1 MFERLSNP
9 PKNQSFFL
17 FGPRQTGKTSLLRT
31 TFPTEQTL
39 VYNLL
44 LSSEYLRLS
53 ANPSL
58 FREEVVSRNPK
69 VTHII
74 IDEIQRIP
82 ELLNEI
88 HNILENPDPPFF
100 AITGSSAR
108 KLKRSNANM
117 LGGRAW
123 TLKLHPLTH
132 IELNEC
138 FNLQRAL
145 ALGTLPKICTL
156 NNADATQL
164 LRSYVETYLKEEI
177 EAEAL
182 VRATGTFIRF
192 LFQAGYE
199 SGNILNY
206 ATIARDV
213 GTSSVTVKQYFQ
225 ILEDTLIGRFLPAF
239 AKSTRKRL
247 ASHPK
252 FYFFDNGV
260 QRALSKKLTVPL
272 EPKTKE
278 FGEAFE
284 LFIINECW
292 RLNDY
297 KNLDREFSFYRSEHG
312 AEVDLIIEFPN
323 GETLAVEIKSSS
335 NPIAADFRSGL
346 ESFRSV
352 CPKAKMIC
360 VCNAP
365 HPRKVDET
373 SILPWREFFKEYF

>member
-1 MFERLSNP
+1 MFKRLSNP
-9 PKNQSFFL
+9 PKKQSFFL
-17 FGPRQTGKTSLLRT
+17 FGPRQTGKTSLLREN
-31 TFPTEQTL
+31 FPSEHT
-39 VYNLL
+39 VSYNLL
-44 LSSEYLRLS
+44 LSDEYMRLR

-58 FREEVVSRNPK
+58 LREEVLNRNQRT
-69 VTHII
+69 THIVV
-74 IDEIQRIP
+74 DEIQRIP
-82 ELLNEI
+82 ELLHEI
-88 HNILENPDPPFF
+88 HNILENPNPPFF

-108 KLKRSNANM
+108 KLKRSHANM

-132 IELNEC
+132 IELDEC
-138 FNLQRAL
+138 FNFQRAL
-145 ALGTLPKICTL
+145 ALGTLPKVCTSSDV
-156 NNADATQL
+156 DAAQL

-192 LFQAGYE
+192 LFQAGHE
-199 SGNILNY
+199 SGNVLNF

-213 GTSSVTVKQYFQ
+213 ATSSVTVKQYFQ

-239 AKSTRKRL
+239 AKSSRKRL

-252 FYFFDNGV
+252 FYLFDNGV

-272 EPKTKE
+272 EPQTKD

-284 LFIINECW
+284 HFIINECW

-297 KNLDREFSFYRSEHG
+297 KQLDREFSFYRSEHG
-312 AEVDLIIEFPN
+312 AEVDLIIEFPA
-323 GETLAVEIKSSS
+323 GETLAVEIKSSI
-335 NPIAADFRSGL
+335 NPVAADFRSGL

-352 CPKAKMIC
+352 CPEAKMIC

-365 HPRKVDET
+365 HTRKIDDISV
-373 SILPWREFFKEYF
+373 LPWREFFKEYF